1 MKMVKRMKSRKTV
14 DAYPYKKEKFIKFPT
29 YQEACEYC
37 EENGIDISLIHRRL
51 GDYVVQDK

>member
-1 MKMVKRMKSRKTV
+1 MVKRMRNRKTV
-14 DAYPYKKEKFIKFPT
+14 DAYPYKKEKYVKFPT

-37 EENGIDISLIHRRL
+37 EENGIDISLIHRRW

>member
-1 MKMVKRMKSRKTV
+1 MKMRNRKTV
-14 DAYPYKKEKFIKFPT
+14 DAYASKKEKYVKFPT

-37 EENGIDISLIHRRL
+37 DENGIDISLIHRRW

>member
-1 MKMVKRMKSRKTV
+1 MKKMGNRKTV
-14 DAYPYKKEKFIKFPT
+14 DAYAYNKEKYVKFPT

-37 EENGIDISLIHRRL
+37 EENEIDISLIHRRW